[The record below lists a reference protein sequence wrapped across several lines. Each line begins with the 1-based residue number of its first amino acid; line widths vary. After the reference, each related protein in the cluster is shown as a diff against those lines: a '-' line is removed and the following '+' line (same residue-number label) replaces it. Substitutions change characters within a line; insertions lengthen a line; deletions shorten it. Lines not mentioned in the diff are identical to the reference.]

1 MNFDEIFDKIRNRT
15 WIPISDTELVDM
27 IVNANMNGTIDD
39 EEKDLLL
46 EMVQKIMEE
55 NMTNYDKIRNMQP
68 IDLAIY
74 LTKMREKAIDDYEEQ
89 KRYPMGIAETL
100 HMLNEE
106 VIEKE
111 EGLKEHEKRKN
122 CGKLKRF

>member
-1 MNFDEIFDKIRNRT
+1 MNFDEIFDRIRNRT

-89 KRYPMGIAETL
+89 KR
-100 HMLNEE
+100 
-106 VIEKE
+106 
-111 EGLKEHEKRKN
+111 
-122 CGKLKRF
+122 

>member
-1 MNFDEIFDKIRNRT
+1 
-15 WIPISDTELVDM
+15 
-27 IVNANMNGTIDD
+27 
-39 EEKDLLL
+39 
-46 EMVQKIMEE
+46 
-55 NMTNYDKIRNMQP
+55 MTNYDKIRNMQP

-74 LTKMREKAIDDYEEQ
+74 LTKMREKAIDDYEGQ

-111 EGLKEHEKRKN
+111 EGLKEHEKRKI
-122 CGKLKRF
+122 

>member
-1 MNFDEIFDKIRNRT
+1 
-15 WIPISDTELVDM
+15 
-27 IVNANMNGTIDD
+27 
-39 EEKDLLL
+39 
-46 EMVQKIMEE
+46 
-55 NMTNYDKIRNMQP
+55 MTNYDKIRNMQP

-111 EGLKEHEKRKN
+111 EGLKEHENERIVEN
-122 CGKLKRF
+122 LKDFEDWQRNEEMEIEN

>member
-1 MNFDEIFDKIRNRT
+1 
-15 WIPISDTELVDM
+15 
-27 IVNANMNGTIDD
+27 
-39 EEKDLLL
+39 
-46 EMVQKIMEE
+46 MEE

-111 EGLKEHEKRKN
+111 EGLKEHENERIVEN
-122 CGKLKRF
+122 LKDFEDWQRNEEMEIEN

>member
-1 MNFDEIFDKIRNRT
+1 
-15 WIPISDTELVDM
+15 
-27 IVNANMNGTIDD
+27 
-39 EEKDLLL
+39 
-46 EMVQKIMEE
+46 
-55 NMTNYDKIRNMQP
+55 MTNYDKIRNMQP

-106 VIEKE
+106 VIEK
-111 EGLKEHEKRKN
+111 KRD
-122 CGKLKRF
+122 